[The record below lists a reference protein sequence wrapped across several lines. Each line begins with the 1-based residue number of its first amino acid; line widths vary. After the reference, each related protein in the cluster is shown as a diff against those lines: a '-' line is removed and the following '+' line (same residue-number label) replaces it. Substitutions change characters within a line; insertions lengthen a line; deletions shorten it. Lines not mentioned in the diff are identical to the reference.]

1 MARQYKRDNRGRFSS
16 TGSARSARPATRMVS
31 RGTNRLTRDNAGRI
45 TSVGGQGATARGG
58 RLRTASGKLRAT
70 QLVRMKGTGGKL
82 RGPMGG
88 GTPRISRA
96 EPIMTGGTL
105 AARSSLTRAK
115 RKLEQNP
122 TPAQRGAVT
131 RAKKYA
137 AQSYDRN
144 TGAKAF
150 GRPASVMRKR
160 PPERP
165 AWWGVK
171 GGGGA
176 SKPVGW
182 MQSPGARA
190 LRTKNA
196 ADRSDMAKRI
206 RSLPKAAR
214 RSIFKKT
221 DPVQAQQNRN
231 RASILEG
238 LQRDMAAKASAKRV
252 REQQKPKRIAFVRV
266 YHGTSKEAAKSIRS
280 GGYKGTLRGL
290 YGPGVYGSTSR
301 KVAREYADWRAAGAP
316 DMTQKRGR
324 AKVKPN
330 SPSGAVLTHRIST
343 KRLAREAGKMDSDA
357 RRELV
362 SKGRVAGIR
371 IQARHTGKRGLFA
384 IMRPD
389 IANRT
394 LIRQSGIIS
403 APRRTASRR
412 RDPA

>member
-137 AQSYDRN
+137 AASYDRN
-144 TGAKAF
+144 TQPRKF

-160 PPERP
+160 PPEMP

-171 GGGGA
+171 GGGGPSRDPSTA
-176 SKPVGW
+176 TRVGKPLG
-182 MQSPGARA
+182 GA
-190 LRTKNA
+190 
-196 ADRSDMAKRI
+196 
-206 RSLPKAAR
+206 
-214 RSIFKKT
+214 FKKT
-221 DPVQAQQNRN
+221 Q
-231 RASILEG
+231 G
-238 LQRDMAAKASAKRV
+238 
-252 REQQKPKRIAFVRV
+252 
-266 YHGTSKEAAKSIRS
+266 
-280 GGYKGTLRGL
+280 
-290 YGPGVYGSTSR
+290 
-301 KVAREYADWRAAGAP
+301 
-316 DMTQKRGR
+316 
-324 AKVKPN
+324 
-330 SPSGAVLTHRIST
+330 
-343 KRLAREAGKMDSDA
+343 
-357 RRELV
+357 
-362 SKGRVAGIR
+362 
-371 IQARHTGKRGLFA
+371 
-384 IMRPD
+384 
-389 IANRT
+389 
-394 LIRQSGIIS
+394 S
-403 APRRTASRR
+403 APRNTMKGPVTLKGLQKAGGSRWQKNGMDRVYFNNVAEKAGVSVDRYKSGNIASAAIRGRGVSNAKAGEVLSVIGESKVYYDRGTRRMMTSVRSRPGIRGAQERTAQSLIASAARKLKKESRMKPKMWRKGR
-412 RDPA
+412 RAK